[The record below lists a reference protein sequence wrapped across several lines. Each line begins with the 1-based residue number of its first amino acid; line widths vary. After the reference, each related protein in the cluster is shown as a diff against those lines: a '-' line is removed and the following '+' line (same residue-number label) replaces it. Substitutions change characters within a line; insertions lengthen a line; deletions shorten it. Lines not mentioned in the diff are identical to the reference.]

1 MKDSSDNNK
10 DQNENID
17 KRNSAKFPIS
27 FNSAKIVNKQFTSE
41 KINKNEPNFIKR
53 NSPIQPMALFNL
65 SSLKEENN
73 NSING
78 NQSGIYFQENNYKIY
93 PNYSPLTPQLL
104 PKDHKQYSKKNFP
117 SKEEVCKGNPDYSQ
131 KLKIP
136 SSSPITQYFNM
147 DNIFNKDYGFQLE
160 TPNTNNLG
168 ETPISHLSNISQ
180 NDMFNCSPSDFFNR
194 GVNNEVGKNMNK
206 INISEQDN
214 EEDKNKNGKEE
225 GDELYT
231 MKLDNEDNIFKD
243 DNNMILNKINE
254 MKNKKKDK
262 IKTNNNSKQ
271 QKLKK
276 KINNN
281 ESKLI
286 IKEELKENEINNNI
300 NDRSESENKLEDLNN
315 NFELLGIN
323 NDSQIKGNKS
333 IIKEE
338 NSSSILMSPE
348 MKKKFEE
355 YIDDN
360 YGSPVFFNIDEKQKI
375 NNKMNENKNIN
386 LNNNENNT
394 AINNNNNEIRNNLNY
409 LPNNNKDNLNFIN
422 SMNINCTNLNIN
434 NFTNLNK
441 NTESNNFND
450 ANQQLLYYL
459 QQQNNQNNIGNVGY
473 NNNNNFNKNK
483 KQKMPHKN
491 SNNFNNNSN
500 DIYNEQQR
508 MNYFNFMNGMNINN
522 NQYFSQNN
530 MNNTNNNGFPYYFNN
545 NNNNSN
551 NNNQQNNNNDYNKR
565 KKIKKLDSNMYLNK
579 PLSYLS
585 KNLNS
590 LGKDQGACRYLQKL
604 LDENPPEAI
613 QYLYEP
619 LCDNLLQLIND
630 QFGNYLIQKII
641 TYLNEE
647 QLLYMLQIISQY
659 FFEIASNNYG
669 TRVLQKIIDY
679 IKTPKV
685 ANYFYQSMKPLIIP
699 LLKELNGTFAVQKFA
714 ALHSQYSN
722 EINEIIIENS
732 HVLATH
738 RHGCCVI
745 QKYLEINDPVMTPNL
760 LDKLVENCLLLI
772 IDQFGNYV
780 IQTILSMGIKK
791 YGNKIAEKITEN
803 VVYYAKHKYS
813 SNVVEKCF
821 NYCDGNYRLNL
832 MLNVQKK
839 ENLIELILDEHGNYV
854 VQKVL
859 SLSPPA
865 TQKNMLKLIVPAFE
879 KLKRCPYG
887 DRVINRL
894 VGTYPIITD
903 SNFLSEI

>member
-1 MKDSSDNNK
+1 MKENKEITETKTSNEDSNNI
-10 DQNENID
+10 NM
-17 KRNSAKFPIS
+17 RNSAKIINTYNSSKTIS
-27 FNSAKIVNKQFTSE
+27 KHEISNDIQSY
-41 KINKNEPNFIKR
+41 
-53 NSPIQPMALFNL
+53 SPIPPMQYMT
-65 SSLKEENN
+65 NN
-73 NSING
+73 
-78 NQSGIYFQENNYKIY
+78 
-93 PNYSPLTPQLL
+93 SPLTPQIL
-104 PKDHKQYSKKNFP
+104 PIRRYSKKNFP
-117 SKEEVCKGNPDYSQ
+117 SKEEVCKGNPDFSQ

-136 SSSPITQYFNM
+136 TSSPITQYYNM

-286 IKEELKENEINNNI
+286 IKEELKKDEINNNI

-360 YGSPVFFNIDEKQKI
+360 YGSPVFFNIDEKEKQKI

-386 LNNNENNT
+386 LNNNEINNT
-394 AINNNNNEIRNNLNY
+394 INNNNEIRNNLNY

-459 QQQNNQNNIGNVGY
+459 QQQNNQNNLGNVGY
-473 NNNNNFNKNK
+473 NNNNINFNKNK

-545 NNNNSN
+545 NNNNN
-551 NNNQQNNNNDYNKR
+551 LNNNQQNNNNDYNKR